1 MNISSTSLVVF
12 LFPFRWPPINRML
25 RCLFAGC
32 LLIIFI
38 GCASSGVV
46 NNVSPVATGVP
57 ISHDF
62 VVVGTSS
69 ALGDVEPQKRLLN
82 ALIISDLQETNK
94 FARVSGNQIAMSP
107 NSGIKVNADIKEV
120 DAVSDIARVM
130 VGAFAGQARILVQV
144 TISDLKSGN
153 QLETFAAEGKSS
165 AGYAFA
171 GTTDQAVQR
180 VAEKIVAEVVKIT
193 IQASR

>member
-1 MNISSTSLVVF
+1 MNISSTSLVAS
-12 LFPFRWPPINRML
+12 LFPFRPPPSNRML
-25 RCLFAGC
+25 RRLFAGG
-32 LLIIFI
+32 LLIILI

-46 NNVSPVATGVP
+46 NNVSPVSTGVP
-57 ISHDF
+57 ISHDL
-62 VVVGTSS
+62 VIVGTSS

-82 ALIISDLQETNK
+82 ALIISGLQETNK
-94 FARVSGNQIAMSP
+94 FGRVSGNQIAISS

-144 TISDLKSGN
+144 TISNVKSGN
-153 QLETFAAEGKSS
+153 QLETFEAEGKSS
-165 AGYAFA
+165 AGTVFA

-180 VAEKIVAEVVKIT
+180 VAEQIVAEVVKFSM
-193 IQASR
+193 QASR